1 MKLSAII
8 LAGGKSSRMGTDK
21 GLVLFNGKP
30 MVEYLI
36 EIFRSLNIPTIIV
49 ANNSEYNQFDV
60 PVFEDLIKEKGPL
73 AGIYTGLSHVESGM
87 SVVVSCDIPCVSREM
102 IETLVENVGSEKIT
116 IVSYKDR
123 IHPLIGLYSTD
134 LTNDL
139 LKSLELN
146 ELRVRDF
153 INSEDS
159 KIIQLEDFNLNDTDK
174 QVMNINTKEE
184 LNLIEN
190 GK

>member
-60 PVFEDLIKEKGPL
+60 PVFEDLIKN
-73 AGIYTGLSHVESGM
+73 YCS
-87 SVVVSCDIPCVSREM
+87 
-102 IETLVENVGSEKIT
+102 
-116 IVSYKDR
+116 
-123 IHPLIGLYSTD
+123 
-134 LTNDL
+134 
-139 LKSLELN
+139 
-146 ELRVRDF
+146 
-153 INSEDS
+153 
-159 KIIQLEDFNLNDTDK
+159 
-174 QVMNINTKEE
+174 
-184 LNLIEN
+184 
-190 GK
+190 